1 MPVKWHEICIAD
13 AVAEEFHQTRYVSW
27 GLVYFAIFLFPIF
40 YFVIELK
47 QKKEKERKGLWN
59 IKMKMTQ
66 NYLDVT
72 LPPGVTTHW
81 NDQHIGQ
88 STSQFPNNIL
98 ALPLR
103 NTLDVRNFWPI

>member
-1 MPVKWHEICIAD
+1 
-13 AVAEEFHQTRYVSW
+13 
-27 GLVYFAIFLFPIF
+27 
-40 YFVIELK
+40 
-47 QKKEKERKGLWN
+47 
-59 IKMKMTQ
+59 MTQ

-72 LPPGVTTHW
+72 LPLGVTSHW

-103 NTLDVRNFWPI
+103 NTLDVRNF